1 MRARVEPLRIGG
13 KTVERPFTVDIDEPT
28 ELGGGN
34 AYPNPQEHLIAALNA
49 CMMVGYVVLCALHGI
64 ALKKLEIQTQGDIDL
79 RGFFGLDDSIPAG
92 YRSLT
97 YTVRIKG
104 DASEEQFTKIHE
116 MVMATSPNYY
126 NITRSVTLKANSR
139 DRVRERTAATVSRRR
154 GHFVIK
160 EHLRSSTGESRCAA
174 LVATRKILRARSSA
188 FNAQAL
194 SSGHVGSAASK
205 IHLKPGSARSVRHRS
220 KPRRRCVRR
229 LSHATAA

>member
-1 MRARVEPLRIGG
+1 MSNAQTITQPPLVNGIDFDDVKALIETVRQNAREGLTQWKVTSTWQGRTHMRARIEPLHIGG
-13 KTVERPFTVDIDEPT
+13 KTVERPFTIDIDEPT

-64 ALKKLEIQTQGDIDL
+64 ALEKLEIQTQGDIDL

-104 DASEEQFTKIHE
+104 NASEEQFAKIHQ

-126 NITRSVTLKANSR
+126 NITRSVTLKP
-139 DRVRERTAATVSRRR
+139 TL
-154 GHFVIK
+154 VI
-160 EHLRSSTGESRCAA
+160 E
-174 LVATRKILRARSSA
+174 
-188 FNAQAL
+188 
-194 SSGHVGSAASK
+194 
-205 IHLKPGSARSVRHRS
+205 
-220 KPRRRCVRR
+220 
-229 LSHATAA
+229 